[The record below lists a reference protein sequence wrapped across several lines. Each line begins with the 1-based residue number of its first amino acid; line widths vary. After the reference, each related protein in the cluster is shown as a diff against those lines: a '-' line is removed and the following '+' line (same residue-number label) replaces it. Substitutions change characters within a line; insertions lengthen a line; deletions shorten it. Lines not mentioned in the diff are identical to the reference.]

1 MIHSEA
7 KQLSASGRGSTG
19 GTGAR
24 AVTSGSRAGD
34 GRPDRAR
41 FHEYARTRD
50 PELRNQ
56 LVLENERL
64 VHYLASKF
72 RPVSSISTEDLVQV
86 GYLGLIAAVE
96 RYEPESG
103 VNFITFAAPT
113 IVGMIKHCL
122 RDQSWGVKVP
132 RRVRELATR
141 MRRLRDTVE
150 QRLGRPPTPAE
161 IAEAAG
167 VGEEEILEA
176 MGADAAYFSYSLDAH
191 STNGPEETGEAFQD
205 MLGIEE
211 PAYELLANQDAVRSI
226 LDQLEPR
233 QRAIIQGRFFREQSQ
248 MQVAAELGISQM
260 HVSRLERQ
268 ALQRLRE
275 LLGQQRE
282 LQ

>member
-1 MIHSEA
+1 MIHSDPEPVSSPGRS
-7 KQLSASGRGSTG
+7 SASGGRAREASN
-19 GTGAR
+19 GA
-24 AVTSGSRAGD
+24 ANSGRS
-34 GRPDRAR
+34 DRAR
-41 FHEYARTRD
+41 FHEYARTRN

-103 VNFITFAAPT
+103 INFITFAAPT

-141 MRRLRDTVE
+141 MRRLRDAVE

-191 STNGPEETGEAFQD
+191 YASGPDEVGEAFQE

-211 PAYELLANQDAVRSI
+211 PAYALLANQDAVRSV
-226 LDQLEPR
+226 LEQLEPR
-233 QRAIIQGRFFREQSQ
+233 QQAIIHGRFFRELSQ
-248 MQVAAELGISQM
+248 MQVASELGISQM

-268 ALQRLRE
+268 ALGRLKE
-275 LLGQQRE
+275 LLANQTE